1 MIPTYLMGTV
11 SNAEQMTALHLTQMP
26 RDPFCG
32 PPDQVSS
39 QILSQNIIL
48 IRSWSSDRWGDLS
61 KVTGWFSL
69 CKVQS
74 LKSSTSAFKSQ
85 LMVASCV
92 TLSPGS
98 PWTHYCRECCPL
110 LVPYTDVTMGA
121 CFRPT
126 LNICLCA
133 TEWEMIEINSL
144 WKPRLGLVKNTQSFS
159 WPTLR

>member
-26 RDPFCG
+26 REPTLWPSWPGFQSDIVP
-32 PPDQVSS
+32 
-39 QILSQNIIL
+39 NIML

-61 KVTGWFSL
+61 KVTRLFSL

-110 LVPYTDVTMGA
+110 LVPYTDVAMGA